1 MMDGQHTLSARRKSE
16 AYNVIHNSDDEVFQT
31 DLYDWYLA
39 KGWSERLL
47 DVVSPYIVIY
57 LQRKSADDIA
67 HADLLWN
74 YYARTNRFYDAAEV
88 QLRLAK
94 SGFALALD
102 KRIEYLSRAKANAST
117 YTPGIGRQS
126 RQVLLHEISDLL
138 DVANIQDD
146 LLQRLKADERITP
159 ERRPEVLKELN
170 GPVLGLTEASIGIIH
185 GECMLTTNLSYTII
199 MPTKPATL
207 ICASSSIKPQIIE
220 TQQTSRV
227 PGRICWNTH
236 IKRRSIM
243 ASHNPT
249 RQ

>member
-1 MMDGQHTLSARRKSE
+1 MFDARKRCYNLVHIVISSVDQASSQTPEMVDGQYTLSTKRRSE

-39 KGWSERLL
+39 KGWSDRLL
-47 DVVSPYIVIY
+47 EVVSPYIVTY
-57 LQRKSADDIA
+57 LQRKSSDDIA

-74 YYARTNRFYDAAEV
+74 YYARTNRFYDAAAV

-117 YTPGIGRQS
+117 YTPGSGRQP
-126 RQVLLHEISDLL
+126 RQTLLHEISDLL

-146 LLQRLKADERITP
+146 ILQRLKADVRITL

-170 GPVLGLTEASIGIIH
+170 GPILSLTEVS
-185 GECMLTTNLSYTII
+185 
-199 MPTKPATL
+199 
-207 ICASSSIKPQIIE
+207 
-220 TQQTSRV
+220 TSNSGFVALADR
-227 PGRICWNTH
+227 N
-236 IKRRSIM
+236 KF
-243 ASHNPT
+243 
-249 RQ
+249 